1 MSDNIL
7 ENLLNIKE
15 QVVKK
20 SNNEDKKLALL
31 EDVFSI
37 SKLESAK
44 TNKNLKENEVNLVDS
59 LLGLAESFK
68 SLPEKTV
75 KEIVVSNNDANI
87 FEDLTSFL
95 TKTRNDLTL
104 KENSLMADATKAISN
119 SLTPKHLKP
128 VSDYEIDK
136 FNVMEKVT
144 KTAKSI
150 KEQIDTEDFTLDQLQ
165 KEFSRFKQLTT
176 LQLQSLG
183 GGGSTKISNMDDV
196 DITGQADGYA
206 LKYNASTGKY
216 DFGEV
221 ASDLSAVAQD
231 ILPDADGTRD
241 IGSTTKAF
249 NNGYFKNVYVEGSIL
264 EVDTDTTLKGDIT
277 LGVNTG
283 DSTEDTITVNARF
296 VSNLEPLTTVT
307 YDLGSPERR
316 WRDIYLSGN
325 TIDLA
330 GATISGDGTGA
341 IQISA
346 TGATLP
352 AGSKVGADTIA
363 KADSVT
369 GIPTKSVPLF
379 TQAGGLSTAAVTF
392 TMAAGSSNA
401 SVFTNFTKSNGNAQG
416 KFELFSF

>member
-87 FEDLTSFL
+87 FEDLTNFL
-95 TKTRNDLTL
+95 TTTRNDITL
-104 KENSLMADATKAISN
+104 KENPLMADATKAISN
-119 SLTPKHLKP
+119 ALTPKHLKP

-136 FNVMEKVT
+136 FSVMEKVT

-196 DITGQADGYA
+196 DVSGQQDGYA

-221 ASDLSAVAQD
+221 ASDLSAVSQN
-231 ILPDADGTRD
+231 IIPDGDGTRD
-241 IGSTTKAF
+241 IGSTAKAF
-249 NNGYFKNVYVEGSIL
+249 NNGYFKNVYVEGSTL
-264 EVDTDTTLKGDIT
+264 EVSTDATLTGNTTLG
-277 LGVNTG
+277 NA
-283 DSTEDTITVNARF
+283 STDTITVNGRF
-296 VSNLEPLTTVT
+296 TTALVPDT
-307 YDLGSPERR
+307 NVAYDLGTSSLR

-341 IQISA
+341 ITISA
-346 TGATLP
+346 SGATLP
-352 AGSKVGADTIA
+352 VGSKVGTSSIAAADA
-363 KADSVT
+363 NT
-369 GIPTKSVPLF
+369 GVVTKSVPLF
-379 TQAGGLSTAAVTF
+379 TAAGGLSSAATTF
-392 TMAAGSSNA
+392 TMAAGSSQA
-401 SVFTNFTKSNGNAQG
+401 SVFTAFTKANGTTQS

>member
-44 TNKNLKENEVNLVDS
+44 TNTNLKQNEINLVDS

-75 KEIVVSNNDANI
+75 EKIVVSNNDTNI

-95 TKTRNDLTL
+95 TKTRNDITL
-104 KENSLMADATKAISN
+104 KENPLMADATKAISN
-119 SLTPKHLKP
+119 ALTPKHLKP

-136 FNVMEKVT
+136 FSVMEKVT

-196 DITGQADGYA
+196 DISAQQDGYA
-206 LKYNASTGKY
+206 LKYNASTGQY

-221 ASDLSAVAQD
+221 ASDLTAVDQN
-231 ILPDADGTRD
+231 IIPDADGTRD
-241 IGSTTKAF
+241 IGSTEKAF
-249 NNGYFKNVYVEGSIL
+249 NNAYFKNVYIEGSTL
-264 EVDTDTTLKGDIT
+264 EVSTDATLTGNTTLG
-277 LGVNTG
+277 NA
-283 DSTEDTITVNARF
+283 SSDTITVNGRF
-296 VSNLEPLTTVT
+296 TTALVPDT
-307 YDLGSPERR
+307 NVAYDLGTSSLR

-341 IQISA
+341 ITISA
-346 TGATLP
+346 SGATLP
-352 AGSKVGADTIA
+352 VGSKVGTSSIAAADA
-363 KADSVT
+363 NT
-369 GIPTKSVPLF
+369 GVVTKSVPLF
-379 TQAGGLSTAAVTF
+379 TAAGGLSTAAVTF
-392 TMAAGSSNA
+392 TMAAGSSQA
-401 SVFTNFTKSNGNAQG
+401 SVFTAFTKANGTTQS